1 MSMSVNVASIA
12 LVVAS
17 VFSAAPKDIQS
28 VDLARK
34 PSVVSAPK
42 LDNQFDDITKKL
54 NKLEESKNKKN
65 EVVLVNPQQVVEDV
79 VPQQHDVYLGEGT
92 GNQGDISEVETQD
105 SNTGE
110 QEDPVTNIDS
120 EDAVWDRLA
129 ECESSG
135 NWSIN
140 TGNGYYGGLQFAA
153 STWTGFGGD
162 KYAPR
167 ADLATREQQ
176 IDIAKKVQEVQGWGA
191 WPACTAKLGIRN

>member
-1 MSMSVNVASIA
+1 MSVSVNVASIA

-110 QEDPVTNIDS
+110 QEGTVTNIDS
-120 EDAVWDRLA
+120 EDAVWDKLA

-167 ADLATREQQ
+167 ADLATREEQ
-176 IDIAKKVQEVQGWGA
+176 IDIAKKVQEAQGWGA
-191 WPACTAKLGIRN
+191 WPACTARLGIR